1 MSKKNADRAVLA
13 LFSVMAVLL
22 YNSTA
27 GYTGIAI
34 ETSAKYVQF
43 LAVFI
48 GLLSVINLVFSMFQ
62 NINGDKLVLTEHIP
76 RFIGLLIALVI
87 FAALFERLGFFVPAA
102 VFIPVVAVILGYR
115 RPVTIVLTT
124 VGVLLFVY
132 LVFIKLLSVNL
143 PGFIF

>member
-1 MSKKNADRAVLA
+1 
-13 LFSVMAVLL
+13 MAVLL

-115 RPVTIVLTT
+115 RPVTIILTT